1 MGTRVILKTTNNKK
15 FKYMQGRATQPEFF
29 KIGTVIWFNDFHT
42 SSLQKLEYTYE
53 DKYIEIKATTLN
65 SKYVFRIEE
74 VE

>member
-1 MGTRVILKTTNNKK
+1 
-15 FKYMQGRATQPEFF
+15 
-29 KIGTVIWFNDFHT
+29 VIWFNDFHT

-74 VE
+74 SK